1 MDGGIKLQRGNLLF
15 SFSMNYAKKRQP
27 YSMWLFSSPYS
38 YERFRTFDG
47 SGPGYSRW
55 SAREQAVYS
64 RTCSGSLSIPHFIP
78 IGIKTYIMKPR
89 EILYETILF
98 FLTMI
103 ISLLFIRLAEHFNTS
118 VGWIFNVGFNG
129 ACKLCL

>member
-1 MDGGIKLQRGNLLF
+1 
-15 SFSMNYAKKRQP
+15 MNYAKKRQP

-64 RTCSGSLSIPHFIP
+64 HTWQRITFSTAFYTDWNKNVH
-78 IGIKTYIMKPR
+78 
-89 EILYETILF
+89 YETSGDTLQDYPI

-103 ISLLFIRLAEHFNTS
+103 INLLFIRLAEHFNTS
-118 VGWIFNVGFNG
+118 AGWI
-129 ACKLCL
+129 LT